1 MEHRS
6 ENEGGERAPRAISI
20 KVTGFMQYTCTAHL
34 HGHSRCYMLNK
45 SLQKLLDENQVQNKE
60 KYTGR
65 KQTSAKVQ
73 QEPRSLQLKSINK
86 MFSGD
91 IVANTGRS

>member
-6 ENEGGERAPRAISI
+6 ENEGGERAARAISI
-20 KVTGFMQYTCTAHL
+20 KVTGFMQNTCTAHL
-34 HGHSRCYMLNK
+34 HGLSRCYMLNK
-45 SLQKLLDENQVQNKE
+45 SPCFQKLLDENQVQNKE

-73 QEPRSLQLKSINK
+73 QEPRS
-86 MFSGD
+86 
-91 IVANTGRS
+91 

>member
-6 ENEGGERAPRAISI
+6 ENEGGERAARAISI
-20 KVTGFMQYTCTAHL
+20 KVTGFMQSTCPAHL
-34 HGHSRCYMLNK
+34 HGLRRCCMLNK
-45 SLQKLLDENQVQNKE
+45 SQKLLDENQVQNKE
-60 KYTGR
+60 KYTGW

-91 IVANTGRS
+91 IVVNTGRS